1 MGFDG
6 LAASAPLLLVA
17 LLLDAIAGDPQYPFH
32 PIRLIGRTLA
42 AMETMLRRIGLSGY
56 GGGCLL
62 FLLLSSICVLPP
74 ALFVQYVYG
83 AWPGAGVVAHVVL
96 VYALFALRDLID
108 HTWEIQKA
116 CRREDLIGARS
127 AVARVVG
134 RDTRNMDFAACRRAG
149 IESLAENFVD
159 AFVSPL
165 FWYAL
170 LGVPGILVFKVVS
183 TMDSMVGYKT
193 ATYHRFGWCGACLDD
208 LMNYVPA
215 RLAWLL
221 LGLAATFFPSL
232 SALKG
237 WRIGLEQHSLI
248 PGPNPGWSE
257 ATMAGLLQ
265 RRLIGP
271 IFKGGSVVTTVWVG
285 EPQDPEG
292 GKDRDLTL
300 AIRITVL
307 ASLIAGAVGFALLT
321 VG

>member
-1 MGFDG
+1 
-6 LAASAPLLLVA
+6 
-17 LLLDAIAGDPQYPFH
+17 
-32 PIRLIGRTLA
+32 
-42 AMETMLRRIGLSGY
+42 
-56 GGGCLL
+56 
-62 FLLLSSICVLPP
+62 
-74 ALFVQYVYG
+74 
-83 AWPGAGVVAHVVL
+83 
-96 VYALFALRDLID
+96 
-108 HTWEIQKA
+108 
-116 CRREDLIGARS
+116 
-127 AVARVVG
+127 
-134 RDTRNMDFAACRRAG
+134 
-149 IESLAENFVD
+149 
-159 AFVSPL
+159 
-165 FWYAL
+165 
-170 LGVPGILVFKVVS
+170 
-183 TMDSMVGYKT
+183 
-193 ATYHRFGWCGACLDD
+193 
-208 LMNYVPA
+208 
-215 RLAWLL
+215 LL